1 MFSRCVGGEFLR
13 GGGER
18 WAIVADVCLV
28 MKRIAVI
35 CERDRAFG
43 RGLCLGVA
51 GAAARERN
59 WFLEFVDD
67 LSVVKSTRLVGFDG
81 VIARISDDGIAE
93 DLKATGL
100 PVVDVYTSRTRPGF
114 GSVDGDQPGIG
125 RLAAEFLVS
134 RRYARFAYCGYDG
147 ISYSDV
153 RRDSFVA
160 ALAEMGF
167 PCNVFHT
174 SKDVAD
180 EFNTVPRYKE
190 TVGLGRDSSELSAWL
205 QALPPQT
212 AVFCCHDVRAWQ
224 VLALCRAVG
233 IAVPKRLAALG
244 VDNDELVCSF
254 TSPPLSSIDNSAFRF
269 GEAAVGLLSRM
280 LRAPK
285 CSKGPKHI
293 VVGPRGVCERGS
305 TALCSPDAE
314 WVADIMEYIARNVE
328 RGVRVDEVV
337 AYAKRPATAVERG
350 VKSVTGNTVQ
360 YHILWTRLETAKKM
374 LLFSLKPIAEIARL
388 SGFASP
394 QYFSRFFKAKIGVSP
409 EAFRGQ
415 GT

>member
-1 MFSRCVGGEFLR
+1 
-13 GGGER
+13 
-18 WAIVADVCLV
+18 

-35 CERDRAFG
+35 CERDRAYG
-43 RGLCLGVA
+43 RGLCLGIA
-51 GAAARERN
+51 RATAREKD
-59 WFLEFVDD
+59 WSLEFVDD
-67 LSVVKSTRLVGFDG
+67 LSIVKSTRLVGFDG
-81 VIARISDDGIAE
+81 VIARISDDDIAM
-93 DLKATGL
+93 DLKATRL
-100 PVVDVYTSRTRPGF
+100 PVVDVYTSRNRPGF
-114 GSVDGDQPGIG
+114 GSIDGDQPGIG

-134 RRYARFAYCGYDG
+134 RRYGSFAYCGYDG
-147 ISYSDV
+147 IGYSDV

-160 ALAEMGF
+160 ALAEKGF
-167 PCNVFHT
+167 PCKVFHT
-174 SKDVAD
+174 SKDASD
-180 EFNTVPRYKE
+180 EFKTILMRKE
-190 TVGLGRDSSELSAWL
+190 SVRLGRDSYKLSSWL

-224 VLALCRAVG
+224 VLALCRTAG
-233 IAVPKRLAALG
+233 IAVPKRLAVLG

-254 TSPPLSSIDNSAFRF
+254 TSPTLSSIDNSAFRI

-285 CSKGPKHI
+285 CRKGPRHI

-337 AYAKRPATAVERG
+337 AYAKRPAAAVERG

-360 YHILWTRLETAKKM
+360 YHILWTRLETAKKL
-374 LLFSLKPIAEIARL
+374 LLFSRKPVAEISRL

-394 QYFSRFFKAKIGVSP
+394 QYFSRFFKDRIGVPP
-409 EAFRGQ
+409 EEFREQ
-415 GT
+415 DA